1 MYRPPPFERGWTRLS
16 VPVLLLGS
24 AGYLNLLS
32 VAQTVCDERQI
43 TPVRVRNATG
53 VGILRAAVNCTG
65 GGEVNAEWAGR
76 VAVDVPITIAEGTF
90 LSVTGE
96 DDLAEAH
103 ADGSQTNG
111 TRLFEVSDG
120 GALALSRIKLSGGSA
135 GDGGAIHSRAATL
148 TLDNCT
154 FDGNVA
160 TDGNGGA
167 VWADGGNV
175 TIVGGG
181 YFDNNATKY
190 GGAVHSVDAS
200 LVVLGGPRFEGNT
213 AIAGGALFCG
223 LGEVG
228 REKPLALCAI
238 TDAEFV
244 SNTAAREE
252 QGSISDLSYLDG
264 GGAAMFRYAS
274 VNITDSVFSGN
285 YARLSGGA
293 LHGGFHTNVSVNG
306 CTLRDNISGKYG
318 GAISASSL
326 ILGRGTLLRNNSA
339 MDDGGAVSATR
350 YLIQWSGVHVLVNKN
365 YLLLLPPFSSMYRSI
380 FQHVL
385 L

>member
-1 MYRPPPFERGWTRLS
+1 MYPAPPFERGWTRLS

-90 LSVTGE
+90 LFVTGE
-96 DDLAEAH
+96 DDLAEAY

-111 TRLFEVSDG
+111 TRLFEVSHG

-167 VWADGGNV
+167 VWADGGSV
-175 TIVGGG
+175 TIVGGE
-181 YFDNNATKY
+181 YFDNHATKY
-190 GGAVHSVDAS
+190 GGAVHSVDGS
-200 LVVLGGPRFEGNT
+200 LVVQGGPKFEGNT

-223 LGEVG
+223 SGEVG

-252 QGSISDLSYLDG
+252 LGSIPDLSYLDG
-264 GGAAMFRYAS
+264 GGAAMFQFAS

-285 YARLSGGA
+285 YAQLSGGA
-293 LHGGFHTNVSVNG
+293 LHAGFHTNVSVNG

-339 MDDGGAVSATR
+339 VDDGGAVSATM
-350 YLIQWSGVHVLVNKN
+350 YLIQWSGIHALVNKN
-365 YLLLLPPFSSMYRSI
+365 YLLLLPPFSSMFRSI